1 MGQQDGYSSFRIR
14 SKASK
19 SFFGFDSLVQR
30 VCGRVL
36 SECASLFQTAVNLDI
51 LCSHTDIQD
60 ILDILK
66 IQEILFVLDILDILD
81 ITIPDGWASLFQT
94 AANLA
99 RMADPQHSFAPLL
112 HHIT

>member
-36 SECASLFQTAVNLDI
+36 SECASLFQTAANLDI

-60 ILDILK
+60 ILDIL
-66 IQEILFVLDILDILD
+66 D
-81 ITIPDGWASLFQT
+81 ITILDGWASLFQT
-94 AANLA
+94 GANLA

-112 HHIT
+112 PHIT

>member
-1 MGQQDGYSSFRIR
+1 MDTARFVFAQKPPSPSLASTLYFR
-14 SKASK
+14 A
-19 SFFGFDSLVQR
+19 

-36 SECASLFQTAVNLDI
+36 SECASLFQTAANLDI